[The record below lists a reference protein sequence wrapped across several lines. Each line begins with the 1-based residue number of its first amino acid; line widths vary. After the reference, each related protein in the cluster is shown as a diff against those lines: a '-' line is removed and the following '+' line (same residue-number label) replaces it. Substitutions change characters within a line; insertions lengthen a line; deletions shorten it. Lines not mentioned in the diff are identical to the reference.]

1 VKQALDDGCC
11 CVIGLQSTGEA
22 SSQRA
27 AKAAGMDE
35 AQGGKFDSFKSA
47 PSEGL
52 KRIICNVIQ
61 EDEVQP
67 WLDEVDKLQLPA
79 GHLDRLLNE
88 LGGPVKVAEL
98 TGRKIR
104 QVFKYD
110 SKAGKKMV
118 SYEKRKASN
127 AAKKEAFQ
135 SGDKLVAILSE
146 AASTGISLQA
156 YNKPM

>member
-1 VKQALDDGCC
+1 
-11 CVIGLQSTGEA
+11 
-22 SSQRA
+22 
-27 AKAAGMDE
+27 MDE

-67 WLDEVDKLQLPA
+67 WLDEVDKLQLSA

-110 SKAGKKMV
+110 SKAGKNMV
-118 SYEKRKASN
+118 SYEKRKVSN
-127 AAKKEAFQ
+127 AAEKEAFQ

-156 YNKPM
+156 DKRVTNQRRRVHITLELPWSADKAIQQLGRTHR